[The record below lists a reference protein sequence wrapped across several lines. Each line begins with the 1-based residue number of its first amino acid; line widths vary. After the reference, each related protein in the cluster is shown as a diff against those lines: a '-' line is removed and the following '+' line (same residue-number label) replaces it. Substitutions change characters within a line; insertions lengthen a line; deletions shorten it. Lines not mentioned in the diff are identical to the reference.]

1 MPEPIR
7 LIIADDEPLAIS
19 NLAAKLASHA
29 DVDIVACFDNGDDT
43 LAYLHQ
49 HPVDLVL
56 LDIQMPGLKGT
67 EVLQRLQKQ
76 SALTPPLLVLVTA
89 YEQYAYPAFAHFAF
103 DYLLK
108 PVSRERLA
116 KCLNDARLTLGH
128 TLGHSPNATTTVDIQ
143 RLAFKTGSSTV
154 WLDDTDIQLIEAA
167 GNYMCVQTA
176 RDNLI
181 VRETIKDLLQRL
193 PAQFVQIHRSSLV
206 NLHHVHKICSQH
218 NDYLLTLSSGK
229 VIAASRRYKQNWL
242 HKLKL

>member
-7 LIIADDEPLAIS
+7 LIIADDEPLAVS
-19 NLAAKLASHA
+19 NLAAKLAGHT
-29 DVDIVACFDNGDDT
+29 DVDIVASFDNGDDT
-43 LAYLHQ
+43 LAYLLQ

-116 KCLNDARLTLGH
+116 KCLHDARL
-128 TLGHSPNATTTVDIQ
+128 TLGHSPNATTTPDIQ
-143 RLAFKTGSSTV
+143 PLAFKTGTSTV

-176 RDNLI
+176 SDNLI

-229 VIAASRRYKQNWL
+229 VVAASRRYKQNWL